1 MNKTTLSMLSK
12 SELIDIIQSDRMW
25 ETKAF
30 RKILSIVEN
39 KINSIIDEQEKCD
52 LMTMSGR
59 ERYEELEK
67 EYKKWS
73 KIQDNL

>member
-30 RKILSIVEN
+30 RKVLSIVGN
-39 KINSIIDEQEKCD
+39 KINSILDEQEGCD

-59 ERYEELEK
+59 KRYEELEK

-73 KIQDNL
+73 KIQDEL

>member
-1 MNKTTLSMLSK
+1 MNKKTLSMLSK

-30 RKILSIVEN
+30 RKVVSIVGN
-39 KINSIIDEQEKCD
+39 KINSILDEQEKCD
-52 LMTMSGR
+52 FMTASGR
-59 ERYEELEK
+59 LKYQELEE

-73 KIQDNL
+73 KIQDEL